1 MKYRR
6 RPIIWATIALSVFLL
21 LTSKPTSA
29 AIFRY
34 DGPYEGKVV
43 DAGTGEP
50 IQGAVVLGVWYRI
63 HPNVA
68 GWNSE
73 FYDAVETLTDKKGEF
88 HIKGLGP
95 LFMSNIEEMTIV
107 IFKAGYEHLGHS
119 LWGSLKIDYIL
130 KKKIRWDGNMAII
143 PLYRWTIEQRLDRFS
158 DYSEHIPD
166 QKKKLL
172 LIEIDKEEKAIR
184 NKRREQ

>member
-1 MKYRR
+1 MRYTRK
-6 RPIIWATIALSVFLL
+6 PTTWMAIVLSALL
-21 LTSKPTSA
+21 LMVAQPASA

-43 DAGTGEP
+43 DADSGDP

-73 FYDAVETLTDKKGEF
+73 FYDAVETLTDKNGEF

-95 LFMSNIEEMTIV
+95 LFMSNIDEMMIV
-107 IFKAGYEHLGHS
+107 IFKVRYEHLGHS
-119 LWGSLKIDYIL
+119 LWKSLKVDYIL
-130 KKKIRWDGNMAII
+130 KQKIKWDRNKAII
-143 PLYRWTIEQRLDRFS
+143 PLKKLTLEQRRNRFG
-158 DYSEHIPD
+158 DYMVTIPD
-166 QKKKLL
+166 EKQTLL
-172 LIEIDKEEKAIR
+172 LDEIEKEDKDIER
-184 NKRREQ
+184 

>member
-1 MKYRR
+1 MKYRSEL
-6 RPIIWATIALSVFLL
+6 IIWATQALAVVLMLASH
-21 LTSKPTSA
+21 PASA

-43 DAGTGEP
+43 NANTGEP

-73 FYDAVETLTDKKGEF
+73 FYEAVETVTDKDGEF
-88 HIKGLGP
+88 YIEGLGP
-95 LFMSNIEEMTIV
+95 LFISNVDEMTIF

-119 LWGSLKIDYIL
+119 LWSSMKKDYIL
-130 KKKIRWDGNMAII
+130 KTKIRWSGDKAII
-143 PLYRWTIEQRLDRFS
+143 PLESWELDQRLNRFG
-158 DYSEHIPD
+158 DYTVNIPNNKMELYLNEV
-166 QKKKLL
+166 KK
-172 LIEIDKEEKAIR
+172 EFESIR
-184 NKRREQ
+184 